1 MDVFRLRD
9 AIIGDYSQYITS
21 FFTIADERI
30 KGEVEDKLA
39 SGILWPAPL
48 LQLNPAF
55 ERGGSIDELVA
66 KGLLHQDCA
75 KIFRG
80 GKSESDPVGVP
91 MQLYRHQTE
100 AIEAAA
106 TGDNYV
112 LTTGTGSGKSLSY
125 IIPIVDAVLRGGSGQ
140 GIRAIIVY
148 PMNALANSQE
158 LELQKF
164 LHHGFDKPKVTFR
177 RYTGQESQEQREEIA
192 ADPPDILLTNYVML
206 ELILTRPFE
215 KRLVRA
221 ASGLRYLV
229 FDELHTYRGRQG
241 ADVAMLIRRLRNRL
255 TPVGS
260 QSAIQC
266 VGTSATLAGPGSFE
280 EQRKEVAAVA
290 GKLFGE
296 EVSPERV
303 IVETLCRKTEDGN
316 GYGSPS
322 FQQALRQR
330 VGNPA
335 AAENQDADTFMRD
348 PLSVWMERNLGL
360 EERDGRLAR
369 CRPRALEGADGLAGS
384 LAAETGCSEELC
396 LDALKK
402 ALLRGYTL
410 KNPQTGKPVCAFKVH
425 QFLSKGDTVYA
436 TLEAE
441 TKRAITLNRQQFA
454 PGRGEEKALLL
465 PLQFC
470 RVCGREYYSVWREA
484 GPDSGRFLA
493 RDPTEPSKGV
503 EGAGF
508 LYISETAPWPDD
520 PAAVAALLPDEWT
533 EEKNGECR
541 VARDK
546 APYLPQA
553 VFVDKDGHFSAAP
566 LPDGVRAW
574 FMPAPFR
581 LCLNQECFA
590 TYDARVSDF
599 TKLATL
605 GTEGRSTATT
615 VLSMSILRHL
625 RQEQDLPRLAR
636 KLLCFSDNRQDASL
650 QAGHF
655 NDFAEVGMIR
665 SALCNALVHAGEA
678 GLGHEELA
686 QRVFEALGR
695 AYPQGVFPAGH
706 YSADPEARFSR
717 ATAIRADFQ
726 AVLGYRLYSD
736 LRRGWRIVAPNLE
749 QCDLLR
755 IEYVDLEEVC
765 ATEDLW
771 SGHAALAG
779 APPEKRRDI
788 AESFLDHLRR
798 HLAIKVDY
806 LNPEYQDRLKQRSSQ
821 SLTGAWKLD
830 DDERLHHAVMALPRS
845 ATGNEGRDGSL
856 FVSSRS
862 VLGGKLRK
870 EFFPEWNLKLD
881 DTAPLIGAVF
891 AALAGGSLLEEV
903 YADERGAAYQIPA
916 AVMRWHMGEGKDA
929 RFDTSRMRTHGREA
943 LANPFFV
950 DLYRHAVEETSP
962 LEAAEHTAQVPGEER
977 EKRERLFRD
986 AKLPIMYC
994 SPTME
999 LGVDISELNA
1009 VAMRNVPPTPAN
1021 YAQRSGRAGRSGQPA
1036 LILAYCAQGSAHDQ
1050 HFFKDPAQM
1059 VAGAVS
1065 TPKLDL
1071 ANEDLL
1077 RAHVHAVWLEES
1089 GLDLGQSL
1097 DGILKVKDNQGMP
1110 GTQPSLALLEDVLN
1124 HLRNKQTAIRAKT
1137 RAHDLLSRIS
1147 ALNSCPWYT
1156 AGWLDDTLD
1165 KIESRFEDAC
1175 ERWRGLYRAAL
1186 AQKDTQHAIA
1196 GDASRSQRERE
1207 MARNLR
1213 RQAEEQIDILLSTSS
1228 FLSDF
1233 YPYRYFAC
1241 EGFLPGYNFPRLPLS
1256 AFLPGRRRGRGRDE
1270 YISRPRFLA
1279 ISEFG
1284 PGSFIYHEG
1293 SRYVISRVIM
1303 DLQEN
1308 ESLGS
1313 GRAKQ
1318 CEACGYI
1325 HPLNGTND
1333 GPDLCE
1339 LCGERLPQAMINL
1352 FRMRNVSTR
1361 RRDRINSDEEER
1373 TRFGY
1378 SLCTGFRFASHGGMP
1393 AFAVATATNADGK
1406 PLAVLRYGHGATLWR
1421 VNLGWANRSAGSPSG
1436 FLLNVEKGVWVKE
1449 GQESKLAGADQEL
1462 EDAGAGRVQRV
1473 IPYVEDRKNCLLFT
1487 PSPSLSASAMLSLA
1501 EALKQGIRQSY
1512 QLEEMELAVETLP
1525 AGESPKVIFLHESA
1539 EGGAG
1544 VLRRLADEADG
1555 LKRAAT
1561 RALELCHFDPE
1572 TGEDRRK
1579 APHAAEDCVAA
1590 CYDCLLN
1597 YSNQRIHERLD
1608 RHIIK
1613 DYLLALAS
1621 GSVAVSPVEETRKEH
1636 LAALL
1641 ARCETT
1647 LERSW
1652 LELLEQRG
1660 HALPSHAQMLI
1671 DECRAR
1677 PDFLYRK
1684 DRVAIYIDGPVHE
1697 WPGRKA
1703 RDAAQRDALEDR
1715 GYTVLR
1721 FSDAEQWSP
1730 ILDHYSNIFGRKR

>member
-30 KGEVEDKLA
+30 NAEVTDKLA
-39 SGILWPAPL
+39 SGFLWPAPL

-55 ERGGSIDELVA
+55 ERGGSIDELVN

-75 KIFRG
+75 EIFRV
-80 GKSESDPVGVP
+80 GKSDSEPGGFP

-125 IIPIVDAVLRGGSGQ
+125 IIPIVDAVLRSGSGK
-140 GIRAIIVY
+140 GIKAIIVY

-164 LHHGFDKPKVTFR
+164 LGLDNPKVTFR
-177 RYTGQESQEQREEIA
+177 RYTGQESPEQRQEITA
-192 ADPPDILLTNYVML
+192 APPDILLTNYVML

-215 KRLVRA
+215 KRLVQA

-255 TPVGS
+255 TPFGTK
-260 QSAIQC
+260 SAIQC
-266 VGTSATLAGPGSFE
+266 IGTSATLAGPGGFE
-280 EQRKEVAAVA
+280 EQRREVAAVA

-296 EVSPERV
+296 EVLPERV
-303 IVETLCRKTEDGN
+303 IVETLRRETEDESS
-316 GYGSPS
+316 YGSPL

-330 VGNPA
+330 VGDSGA
-335 AAENQDADTFMRD
+335 VENQDAEAFMRD
-348 PLSVWMERNLGL
+348 PLSVWIERNLGL

-369 CRPRALEGADGLAGS
+369 CKPRALEGTDGLAGS
-384 LAAETGCSEELC
+384 LAAETGCPEELC

-402 ALLRGYTL
+402 ALLHGYAL
-410 KNPQTGKPVCAFKVH
+410 KNPRTGKPIFAFKVH

-441 TKRAITLNRQQFA
+441 TERAVTLNRQQFA

-470 RVCGREYYSVWREA
+470 RVCGREYYSVWLEEVVD
-484 GPDSGRFLA
+484 GPFSGRFLA
-493 RDPTEPSKGV
+493 RGPTEPFRG
-503 EGAGF
+503 EHTAGF
-508 LYISETAPWPDD
+508 LYISETAPWSDAPE
-520 PAAVAALLPDEWT
+520 AAAAQLPDEWT
-533 EEKNGECR
+533 EEKNGERR

-546 APYLPQA
+546 APHLPKA
-553 VFVDKDGHFSAAP
+553 VFVGKDGRFSDKP
-566 LPDGVRAW
+566 HPGCIRAW
-574 FMPAPFR
+574 FMLAPFR
-581 LCLNQECFA
+581 ICLDCLT
-590 TYDARVSDF
+590 TYDARMSDF

-615 VLSMSILRHL
+615 VLSMSTLRHL
-625 RQEQDLPRLAR
+625 REERDLAPLAR

-655 NDFAEVGMIR
+655 NDFAEVGLIR
-665 SALCNALVHAGEA
+665 SALCNALVHAGDA

-686 QRVFEALGR
+686 QSVFASLGR
-695 AYPQGVFPAGH
+695 AYPRGEFPVAR
-706 YSADPEARFSR
+706 YSADPTARFSR
-717 ATAIRADFQ
+717 ANAIRADFQ

-755 IEYVDLEEVC
+755 IEYADLDDIC
-765 ATEDLW
+765 AADDLW
-771 SGHAALAG
+771 ENHAALAS
-779 APPEKRRDI
+779 ASPEKRRDI
-788 AESFLDHLRR
+788 AKRFLDHLRLN
-798 HLAIKVDY
+798 LAIKVDY
-806 LNPEYQDRLKQRSSQ
+806 LDPDYQDKLKQRSSQ
-821 SLTGAWKLD
+821 NLISPWKLD

-845 ATGNEGRDGSL
+845 AAGGEGRDGSL
-856 FVSSRS
+856 FISPRG
-862 VLGGKLRK
+862 VLGTALRK
-870 EFFPEWNLKLD
+870 DIFPEWKLKLD

-903 YADERGAAYQIPA
+903 YADGRGAAYQIPA
-916 AVMRWHMGEGKDA
+916 AAMRWHMGEGKDA
-929 RFDTSRMRTHGREA
+929 RFESSRMRTHGKEA
-943 LANPFFV
+943 RANPFFV

-962 LEAAEHTAQVPGEER
+962 LEAAEHTAQVPSEVR
-977 EKRERLFRD
+977 EKREGLFRD
-986 AKLPIMYC
+986 AELPIMYC

-1050 HFFKDPAQM
+1050 HFFKDPVQM

-1089 GLDLGQSL
+1089 GLDLRQSL
-1097 DGILKVKDNQGMP
+1097 KDILDMQGKP
-1110 GTQPSLALLEDVLN
+1110 PSLALLEDVLN
-1124 HLRNKQTAIRAKT
+1124 HLRDKQAQSRAKN
-1137 RAHDLLSRIS
+1137 RAHDLLSSIH
-1147 ALNSCPWYT
+1147 ALKYCPWHT
-1156 AGWLDDTLD
+1156 DGWLDETLG

-1186 AQKDTQHAIA
+1186 AQKKAQDAIA
-1196 GDASRSQRERE
+1196 DDASRSQREKDL
-1207 MARNLR
+1207 ARSLR
-1213 RQAEEQIDILLSTSS
+1213 SQAEQQMDILVSTSS

-1241 EGFLPGYNFPRLPLS
+1241 EGFLPGYNFPRLPLN
-1256 AFLPGRRRGRGRDE
+1256 AFLPGRRAGRGRDE

-1308 ESLGS
+1308 ETLGS

-1325 HPLNGTND
+1325 HPLDGTND
-1333 GPDLCE
+1333 GLDVCE
-1339 LCGERLPQAMINL
+1339 LCGERLPQAMTNL

-1378 SLCTGFRFASHGGMP
+1378 SLSSGFRFASHGGMP
-1393 AFAVATATNADGK
+1393 AFAVATAAAADGSQ
-1406 PLAVLRYGHGATLWR
+1406 LATLRYGHGATLWR
-1421 VNLGWANRSAGSPSG
+1421 INMGWANRSSGSPSG
-1436 FLLNVEKGVWVKE
+1436 FLLNVEKGAWVKE
-1449 GQESKLAGADQEL
+1449 GQDGKTAGADQEL
-1462 EDAGAGRVQRV
+1462 EDAGPGRVQRV

-1487 PSPSLSASAMLSLA
+1487 PSRSLSPEAMISLA

-1525 AGESPKVIFLHESA
+1525 AGGTPRAIFLHESA

-1572 TGEDRRK
+1572 TGEDRRR
-1579 APHAAEDCVAA
+1579 AAHASEDCVAA

-1597 YSNQRIHERLD
+1597 YGNQRVHESLD

-1621 GSVAVSPVEETRKEH
+1621 GSVAVSPGKETRGEH

-1641 ARCETT
+1641 AQCETQ

-1652 LELLEQRG
+1652 LELLDKRG
-1660 HALPSHAQMLI
+1660 HTLPSHAQTLI
-1671 DECRAR
+1671 EECHAR

-1697 WPGRKA
+1697 WPERKG
-1703 RDAAQRDALEDR
+1703 RDAAQNDALEDR

-1721 FSDAEQWSP
+1721 FSDAEQWTP
-1730 ILDHYSNIFGRKR
+1730 ILDRYPNIFGRKQ